1 MQIGKKYFSN
11 EKITQKRANQIL
23 NSAIKNKINFIDTAS
38 DYGKSEQFIGNFSLK
53 KNFSFNISTKL
64 TSLKGHKNHNYIR
77 DKITSSVINSLKL
90 LNVDQLDYFF
100 IHNPKDL
107 KKKLIIDEL
116 QSLKRQ
122 D

>member
-53 KNFSFNISTKL
+53 
-64 TSLKGHKNHNYIR
+64 
-77 DKITSSVINSLKL
+77 
-90 LNVDQLDYFF
+90 
-100 IHNPKDL
+100 
-107 KKKLIIDEL
+107 
-116 QSLKRQ
+116 
-122 D
+122 